1 MSELVGSVVVVVVVV
16 VVVSELVGS
25 VVVVVVVVS
34 ELASSDDT
42 GSLSPVEPSGF
53 PAFIIIWNL

>member
-16 VVVSELVGS
+16 VVSELVGS
-25 VVVVVVVVS
+25 VVVVVVVS

>member
-1 MSELVGSVVVVVVVV
+1 MSELAGSVVVVV

-25 VVVVVVVVS
+25 VVVVVVVS